1 MAKRLKCVMSKLVD
15 EAQCA
20 CMGGLCM
27 LDGVLLAN
35 EIVNEA
41 KRKKKECLIF
51 KVNFEKAYDFVSW
64 EFLFYMLR
72 RMRFC
77 EK

>member
-1 MAKRLKCVMSKLVD
+1 
-15 EAQCA
+15 
-20 CMGGLCM
+20 M

-72 RMRFC
+72 KMRFC